1 MSETTIPGSP
11 PLARPTPRRGSSLSD
26 LEIAQRATMRPIEEI
41 AAAAGINA
49 EALDFHGRY
58 KAKIDPAKLA
68 GSPAGGASRAP
79 GKVVLVSAMSPTPAG
94 EGKSTTTV
102 GLADS
107 LARAGHKVM
116 IALREPSLGPI
127 LGMKGGATGGGY
139 SQVLP
144 MDEINLHF
152 TGDFHAVTSANNALM
167 ALVDNH
173 IYQGNELNIDP
184 RRMTFK
190 RVLDMNDRS
199 LREVVIGLG
208 GPTQGIP
215 RQDGFDI
222 TVASEIM
229 AVFCLAT
236 DLADLRERLGR
247 ITFGYT
253 YDRQPVTVAQLGV
266 QGALT
271 MLLKDA
277 IKPNLVQTIAGTP
290 ALVHGGPFANIAH
303 GCNSLIA
310 TQTARSLADIVVT
323 EAGFGADL
331 GAEKYMDIKSR
342 VADVA
347 PSAVVVVATVRAL
360 KMHGGVPKD
369 QLKEPNLDALAAG
382 VVNLQRHVRNVEKFG
397 ITPVVAI
404 NKFATDT
411 RGGAG
416 LAAGMVRRGGRPG
429 GRGRCLG
436 PRGRRR
442 RRRRAR
448 GQGRRGDR
456 RAAHLPAPVPAGD
469 VGGGQ
474 DPDDRAGDLRRRR
487 RGFLRPGAQAARGDR
502 EERLVRLPGLHGE
515 DAVFLQRRREQAR
528 RPEGFHRARPRP
540 HSQDRRRLHRGPHR
554 RGHDDAGA
562 PEGPGRDA
570 HGRRRRRQPRRPLLT
585 PVALSLLAAISGGMA
600 TKSDSATGPCG

>member
-1 MSETTIPGSP
+1 MSERIP
-11 PLARPTPRRGSSLSD
+11 LSD
-26 LEIAQRATMRPIEEI
+26 LEIARHATIRPIGEV

-49 EALDFHGRY
+49 DALELYGRY
-58 KAKIDPAKLA
+58 KAKIDPARLA
-68 GSPAGGASRAP
+68 APAPA

-116 IALREPSLGPI
+116 IALREPSLGPV

-152 TGDFHAVTSANNALM
+152 TGDFHAITSANNALM

-173 IYQGNELNIDP
+173 IFQGNALNIDP

-190 RVLDMNDRS
+190 RVLDINDRS

-208 GPTQGIP
+208 GPAQGVP

-253 YDRQPVTVAQLGV
+253 YGREPVTVADLGV

-271 MLLKDA
+271 LLLKEA

-310 TQTARSLADIVVT
+310 TQTARRLADIVVT

-331 GAEKYMDIKSR
+331 GAEKFMDIKAR
-342 VADVA
+342 FAGVA
-347 PSAVVVVATVRAL
+347 PSAVVVVTTVRAL
-360 KMHGGVPKD
+360 KMHGGVAKD
-369 QLKEPNLDALAAG
+369 RLTEPDLEALLGGVDNLR
-382 VVNLQRHVRNVEKFG
+382 RHVRNVTKFG
-397 ITPVVAI
+397 VVPVVAI
-404 NKFATDT
+404 NRFASDT
-411 RGGAG
+411 QEELDWVLEWCAAEGVQAAVADVWGRGGG
-416 LAAGMVRRGGRPG
+416 GDGGDDLAAKVAAVVSAPNSFRHLYPLELPVEEKIRTIAQEIYGADGVEFSVPALKRLADIEKNGWSGLPVCMAKTQYSFTDDASRLGAPKGFTIHVRDLIPKTGAGFIVALTGAVMTMPG
-429 GRGRCLG
+429 
-436 PRGRRR
+436 
-442 RRRRAR
+442 
-448 GQGRRGDR
+448 
-456 RAAHLPAPVPAGD
+456 LPAAPAAMRMDVDGDGNPV
-469 VGGGQ
+469 
-474 DPDDRAGDLRRRR
+474 
-487 RGFLRPGAQAARGDR
+487 
-502 EERLVRLPGLHGE
+502 GL
-515 DAVFLQRRREQAR
+515 
-528 RPEGFHRARPRP
+528 
-540 HSQDRRRLHRGPHR
+540 
-554 RGHDDAGA
+554 
-562 PEGPGRDA
+562 
-570 HGRRRRRQPRRPLLT
+570 T
-585 PVALSLLAAISGGMA
+585 
-600 TKSDSATGPCG
+600 

>member
-1 MSETTIPGSP
+1 MSERISP
-11 PLARPTPRRGSSLSD
+11 SD
-26 LEIAQRATMRPIEEI
+26 LDIARRAHIRPIEEV

-49 EALDFHGRY
+49 DALELYGRY
-58 KAKIDPAKLA
+58 KAKVDPARLEA
-68 GSPAGGASRAP
+68 PDPAGKG
-79 GKVVLVSAMSPTPAG
+79 VLVSAMSPTPAG

-107 LARAGHKVM
+107 LARAGHRVM

-199 LREVVIGLG
+199 LREVIIGLG
-208 GPTQGIP
+208 GPTQGVP

-236 DLADLRERLGR
+236 GLADLRDRLGR

-253 YDRQPVTVAQLGV
+253 YGREPVTVADLGV

-271 MLLKDA
+271 LLLKEA
-277 IKPNLVQTIAGTP
+277 IKPNLVQSIAGTP

-310 TQTARSLADIVVT
+310 TQTARRLADIVVT

-331 GAEKYMDIKSR
+331 GAEKFMDIKAR
-342 VADVA
+342 VADLA

-360 KMHGGVPKD
+360 KMHGGVAKD
-369 QLKEPNLDALAAG
+369 RLTEPDLPALQAG
-382 VVNLQRHVRNVEKFG
+382 VANLRRHVHNVEKFG
-397 ITPVVAI
+397 VTPVVAI
-404 NKFATDT
+404 NKFGTDAQEELEWLLEWCAAEGVQAAVADVWG
-411 RGGAG
+411 RGGG
-416 LAAGMVRRGGRPG
+416 GDGGDELAAKVAAVVSAPNSFRHLYPLELPVEEKIRTIAQEIYGADGVDFSVPALKRLADIEKHGWSGMPVCMAKTQYSFSDDASRLGAPKGFTIHVRDLIPKTGAGFIVALTGAVMTMPG
-429 GRGRCLG
+429 
-436 PRGRRR
+436 
-442 RRRRAR
+442 
-448 GQGRRGDR
+448 
-456 RAAHLPAPVPAGD
+456 LPAVPAAMRMD
-469 VGGGQ
+469 VDGEGN
-474 DPDDRAGDLRRRR
+474 P
-487 RGFLRPGAQAARGDR
+487 
-502 EERLVRLPGLHGE
+502 VGL
-515 DAVFLQRRREQAR
+515 
-528 RPEGFHRARPRP
+528 
-540 HSQDRRRLHRGPHR
+540 S
-554 RGHDDAGA
+554 
-562 PEGPGRDA
+562 
-570 HGRRRRRQPRRPLLT
+570 
-585 PVALSLLAAISGGMA
+585 
-600 TKSDSATGPCG
+600 

>member
-1 MSETTIPGSP
+1 MSG
-11 PLARPTPRRGSSLSD
+11 LPTD
-26 LEIAQRATMRPIEEI
+26 LEIARAARIRPIDDI
-41 AAAAGINA
+41 AAAAGINP
-49 EALDFHGRY
+49 EALERYGRY
-58 KAKIDPAKLA
+58 KAKIDPARLTA
-68 GSPAGGASRAP
+68 PAP
-79 GKVVLVSAMSPTPAG
+79 YGKIVLVSAMSPTPAG

-102 GLADS
+102 GLGDS
-107 LARAGHKVM
+107 LARAGHRVM
-116 IALREPSLGPI
+116 IALREPSLGPV

-190 RVLDMNDRS
+190 RVLDMNDRA

-208 GPTQGIP
+208 GPTQGVP

-236 DLADLRERLGR
+236 DLADLRRRLGR

-253 YDRQPVTVAQLGV
+253 FDRSPVTVADLGV

-271 MLLKDA
+271 LLLKEA

-310 TQTARSLADIVVT
+310 TQTARRLADIVVT

-331 GAEKYMDIKSR
+331 GAEKFMDIKAR
-342 VADVA
+342 LGGLA

-360 KMHGGVPKD
+360 KMQGGVAKD
-369 QLKEPNLDALAAG
+369 QLTAPDLAALEAG
-382 VVNLQRHVRNVEKFG
+382 VANLRRHVRNVEKFG
-397 ITPVVAI
+397 VTPVVAI
-404 NKFATDT
+404 NRFSSDSQEELDWLLAWCAAEGVHAAVADVWG
-411 RGGAG
+411 RGGG
-416 LAAGMVRRGGRPG
+416 GDGGDELAALVARVVAGPNNFRHLYPLELPVEEKIRTIAQEIYGADGVEFSVPALKRLADIERNGWSQLPVCMAKTQYSFTDDASRLGAPKGFTIHVRDLLPKTGAGFIVALTGAVMTMPG
-429 GRGRCLG
+429 
-436 PRGRRR
+436 
-442 RRRRAR
+442 
-448 GQGRRGDR
+448 
-456 RAAHLPAPVPAGD
+456 LPAAPAAMRMD
-469 VGGGQ
+469 V
-474 DPDDRAGDLRRRR
+474 
-487 RGFLRPGAQAARGDR
+487 
-502 EERLVRLPGLHGE
+502 
-515 DAVFLQRRREQAR
+515 
-528 RPEGFHRARPRP
+528 
-540 HSQDRRRLHRGPHR
+540 
-554 RGHDDAGA
+554 DDAGN
-562 PEGPGRDA
+562 PIG
-570 HGRRRRRQPRRPLLT
+570 LT
-585 PVALSLLAAISGGMA
+585 
-600 TKSDSATGPCG
+600 

>member
-1 MSETTIPGSP
+1 MSALP
-11 PLARPTPRRGSSLSD
+11 SD
-26 LEIAQRATMRPIEEI
+26 LEIARAARIRPIAEI

-49 EALDFHGRY
+49 EALEQYGRY
-58 KAKIDPAKLA
+58 KGKIDPTRLDAPP
-68 GSPAGGASRAP
+68 PA

-107 LARAGHKVM
+107 LARAGRKVM
-116 IALREPSLGPI
+116 IALREPSLGPV

-152 TGDFHAVTSANNALM
+152 TGDFHAITSANNALM

-173 IYQGNELNIDP
+173 IYQGNALNIDP

-190 RVLDMNDRS
+190 RVLDMNDRA

-208 GPTQGIP
+208 GPSEGVP

-236 DLADLRERLGR
+236 DIADLRERLGR

-253 YDRQPVTVAQLGV
+253 YDRTPVTVADLGV

-271 MLLKDA
+271 LLLKEA

-310 TQTARSLADIVVT
+310 TQTARRLADIVVT

-331 GAEKYMDIKSR
+331 GAEKFMDIKAR
-342 VADVA
+342 IGGLA

-360 KMHGGVPKD
+360 KMQGGVAKA
-369 QLKEPNLDALAAG
+369 QLTQPDLAALEAG
-382 VVNLQRHVRNVEKFG
+382 VVNLRRHIHNVEKFG
-397 ITPVVAI
+397 VTPVVAI
-404 NKFATDT
+404 NRF
-411 RGGAG
+411 
-416 LAAGMVRRGGRPG
+416 
-429 GRGRCLG
+429 
-436 PRGRRR
+436 
-442 RRRRAR
+442 
-448 GQGRRGDR
+448 
-456 RAAHLPAPVPAGD
+456 
-469 VGGGQ
+469 
-474 DPDDRAGDLRRRR
+474 
-487 RGFLRPGAQAARGDR
+487 
-502 EERLVRLPGLHGE
+502 
-515 DAVFLQRRREQAR
+515 
-528 RPEGFHRARPRP
+528 
-540 HSQDRRRLHRGPHR
+540 S
-554 RGHDDAGA
+554 
-562 PEGPGRDA
+562 
-570 HGRRRRRQPRRPLLT
+570 
-585 PVALSLLAAISGGMA
+585 
-600 TKSDSATGPCG
+600 SDSAEELDWLLAWCAAEGVPAAVADVWGRGGGGDGGDELAALVAGAVAGPNSFRHLYSLGLSVEDKIRTIVQEIYGADGVDFSVPALKRLADIERNGWSSLPVCMAKTQYSFTDDASRLGAPKGFTIHVRDLLPKTGAGFIVALTGAVMTMPGLPAVPAALRMDVDADGNPVGLT

>member
-1 MSETTIPGSP
+1 MSENKI
-11 PLARPTPRRGSSLSD
+11 LSD
-26 LEIAQRATMRPIEEI
+26 LDIARHATMLPIEDI
-41 AAAAGINA
+41 AERAGINGD
-49 EALDFHGRY
+49 ALELYGPY
-58 KAKIDPAKLA
+58 KAKINRAKLVFPQ
-68 GSPAGGASRAP
+68 GKTP

-144 MDEINLHF
+144 MDDINLHF
-152 TGDFHAVTSANNALM
+152 TGDFHAITSANNALM

-173 IYQGNELNIDP
+173 IFQGNQLGIDP

-208 GPTQGIP
+208 GPLQGVP

-236 DLADLRERLGR
+236 DLDDLRARLGR

-253 YDRQPVTVAQLGV
+253 YDRTPVTVSDLGV
-266 QGALT
+266 EGALT

-310 TQTARSLADIVVT
+310 TCTAMQLADIVVT

-331 GAEKYMDIKSR
+331 GAEKYMDIKAR
-342 VADVA
+342 IADVA
-347 PSAVVVVATVRAL
+347 PSAVVVVATIRAL
-360 KMHGGVPKD
+360 KMQGGVPKEK
-369 QLKEPNLDALAAG
+369 LSEPNIEAMAAG
-382 VVNLQRHVRNVEKFG
+382 VENLKRHVGNVAKFG
-397 ITPVVAI
+397 ISPVVSI
-404 NKFATDT
+404 NKFGTDT
-411 RGGAG
+411 PEELEWLLAWCAAEGVEAAVADVWGRGGG
-416 LAAGMVRRGGRPG
+416 GDGGDELAAKV
-429 GRGRCLG
+429 
-436 PRGRRR
+436 
-442 RRRRAR
+442 
-448 GQGRRGDR
+448 
-456 RAAHLPAPVPAGD
+456 AAALEAPSDFRHLYPLELSVEDKIQTIVQEIYGADGVEFSVPA
-469 VGGGQ
+469 
-474 DPDDRAGDLRRRR
+474 LRRLAEIERNGWSGLPVCMAKTQYSFTDDASR
-487 RGFLRPGAQAARGDR
+487 LGAPKGFRVHVRELIPKTGAGFIVALTGA
-502 EERLVRLPGLHGE
+502 VMTMPGLPKE
-515 DAVFLQRRREQAR
+515 
-528 RPEGFHRARPRP
+528 P
-540 HSQDRRRLHRGPHR
+540 
-554 RGHDDAGA
+554 
-562 PEGPGRDA
+562 
-570 HGRRRRRQPRRPLLT
+570 
-585 PVALSLLAAISGGMA
+585 AAMRMDVDTDGNP
-600 TKSDSATGPCG
+600 TGLF

>member
-1 MSETTIPGSP
+1 MSENTTGTAAAGSAAADRAAGAP
-11 PLARPTPRRGSSLSD
+11 VPSD
-26 LEIAQRATMRPIEEI
+26 LEIAQRATMRPIEDV
-41 AAAAGINA
+41 AAAAGITP
-49 EALDFHGRY
+49 EALEFYGRY
-58 KAKIDPAKLA
+58 KAKIDPSKLKLDA
-68 GSPAGGASRAP
+68 AHAP

-107 LARAGHKVM
+107 LARAGHRVM

-152 TGDFHAVTSANNALM
+152 TGDFHAITSANNALM

-173 IYQGNELNIDP
+173 IYQGNALNIDP

-190 RVLDMNDRS
+190 RVLDMNDRA

-208 GPTQGIP
+208 GPTQGVP

-236 DLADLRERLGR
+236 DLDDLRTRLGR

-253 YDRQPVTVAQLGV
+253 YDREPVTVADLGV

-310 TQTARSLADIVVT
+310 TQTARALADVVIT

-331 GAEKYMDIKSR
+331 GAEKYMDIKAR
-342 VADVA
+342 MANVA
-347 PSAVVVVATVRAL
+347 PSAVVVVATIRAL
-360 KMHGGVPKD
+360 KMHGGVAKD
-369 QLKEPNLDALAAG
+369 QLKEPNVEALAAG
-382 VVNLQRHVRNVEKFG
+382 VANLQRHVRNVEKFG

-404 NKFATDT
+404 NKFGTDT
-411 RGGAG
+411 PEELDWLLDWCATEGVQAAVADVWGRGGG
-416 LAAGMVRRGGRPG
+416 GDGGDELAAKV
-429 GRGRCLG
+429 
-436 PRGRRR
+436 
-442 RRRRAR
+442 
-448 GQGRRGDR
+448 
-456 RAAHLPAPVPAGD
+456 AAAIDAPHGFRHLYPLEMSVEDKIRTIVQEIYGADGVDFSVPALKRLAEIEKNGWSGMPVCMAKTQYSFSDDATKLGAPKGFTVHVRDLIPKTGAGFIVALTGAVMTMPGLPKVPAAMRMD
-469 VGGGQ
+469 V
-474 DPDDRAGDLRRRR
+474 DPDGN
-487 RGFLRPGAQAARGDR
+487 P
-502 EERLVRLPGLHGE
+502 VGL
-515 DAVFLQRRREQAR
+515 F
-528 RPEGFHRARPRP
+528 
-540 HSQDRRRLHRGPHR
+540 
-554 RGHDDAGA
+554 
-562 PEGPGRDA
+562 
-570 HGRRRRRQPRRPLLT
+570 
-585 PVALSLLAAISGGMA
+585 
-600 TKSDSATGPCG
+600 

>member
-1 MSETTIPGSP
+1 MS
-11 PLARPTPRRGSSLSD
+11 ATPSD
-26 LEIAQRATMRPIEEI
+26 LEIARAARILPIEEI

-49 EALDFHGRY
+49 EAVELYGRY
-58 KAKIDPAKLA
+58 KAKIDPARLD
-68 GSPAGGASRAP
+68 AP
-79 GKVVLVSAMSPTPAG
+79 PPQGKVVLVSAMSPTPAG

-107 LARAGHKVM
+107 LARAGHRVM
-116 IALREPSLGPI
+116 IALREPSLGPV

-190 RVLDMNDRS
+190 RVLDMNDRA

-208 GPTQGIP
+208 GPTQGVP

-236 DLADLRERLGR
+236 DLADLRVRLGR

-253 YDRQPVTVAQLGV
+253 FDRSPVTVADLGV

-271 MLLKDA
+271 LLLKEA

-310 TQTARSLADIVVT
+310 TQTARRLADIVVT

-331 GAEKYMDIKSR
+331 GAEKFMDIKAR
-342 VADVA
+342 TGGLA

-360 KMHGGVPKD
+360 KMQGGVAKD
-369 QLKEPNLDALAAG
+369 QLTTPNVAALEAG
-382 VVNLQRHVRNVEKFG
+382 MANLRRHIRNVEKFG
-397 ITPVVAI
+397 VPPVVAI
-404 NKFATDT
+404 NRFGSDSAEELDWLLAWCSAEGVPAAVADVWG
-411 RGGAG
+411 RGGG
-416 LAAGMVRRGGRPG
+416 GDGGDELAALVVKALAGPNDFRHLYPLELPVEDKIRTIAQEIYGADGVDFSVPALKRLADIERNGWGGLPVCMAKTQYSFTDDASRLGAPKGFIIHVRDLLPKTGAGFIVALTGAVMTMPG
-429 GRGRCLG
+429 
-436 PRGRRR
+436 
-442 RRRRAR
+442 
-448 GQGRRGDR
+448 
-456 RAAHLPAPVPAGD
+456 LPAAPAAMRMD
-469 VGGGQ
+469 V
-474 DPDDRAGDLRRRR
+474 
-487 RGFLRPGAQAARGDR
+487 
-502 EERLVRLPGLHGE
+502 
-515 DAVFLQRRREQAR
+515 
-528 RPEGFHRARPRP
+528 
-540 HSQDRRRLHRGPHR
+540 
-554 RGHDDAGA
+554 DDAGN
-562 PEGPGRDA
+562 
-570 HGRRRRRQPRRPLLT
+570 
-585 PVALSLLAAISGGMA
+585 PVGLA
-600 TKSDSATGPCG
+600 

>member
-1 MSETTIPGSP
+1 
-11 PLARPTPRRGSSLSD
+11 
-26 LEIAQRATMRPIEEI
+26 
-41 AAAAGINA
+41 
-49 EALDFHGRY
+49 
-58 KAKIDPAKLA
+58 
-68 GSPAGGASRAP
+68 
-79 GKVVLVSAMSPTPAG
+79 
-94 EGKSTTTV
+94 V

-199 LREVVIGLG
+199 LREVIIGLG
-208 GPTQGIP
+208 GPTQGVP

-236 DLADLRERLGR
+236 DLADLRRRLGL

-253 YDRQPVTVAQLGV
+253 YDRSPVTVAELGV

-271 MLLKDA
+271 LLLKEA

-303 GCNSLIA
+303 GCNSLVA
-310 TQTARSLADIVVT
+310 TQTARRLADIVVT
-323 EAGFGADL
+323 DL
-331 GAEKYMDIKSR
+331 GAEKYMDIKAR

-360 KMHGGVPKD
+360 KMHGGVAAD
-369 QLKEPNLDALAAG
+369 QLTVPDLEALRAG
-382 VVNLQRHVRNVEKFG
+382 VDNLRRHVHNVEKFG
-397 ITPVVAI
+397 VTPVVAV
-404 NKFATDT
+404 NKFSTDSQEELDWLLEWCAAEGVQAAVADVWG
-411 RGGAG
+411 RGGG
-416 LAAGMVRRGGRPG
+416 GDGGDELAAKVAAVVAAPNSFRHLYPLDLPVEEKIRSIAQEIYGADGVEFSVPAQKRLADIRKNGWGGLPVCMAKTQYSFSDEASRLGAPKGFTIHVRDLIPKTGAGFIVALTGAVMTMPG
-429 GRGRCLG
+429 
-436 PRGRRR
+436 
-442 RRRRAR
+442 
-448 GQGRRGDR
+448 
-456 RAAHLPAPVPAGD
+456 LPAVPAAMRMD
-469 VGGGQ
+469 V
-474 DPDDRAGDLRRRR
+474 
-487 RGFLRPGAQAARGDR
+487 
-502 EERLVRLPGLHGE
+502 
-515 DAVFLQRRREQAR
+515 
-528 RPEGFHRARPRP
+528 
-540 HSQDRRRLHRGPHR
+540 
-554 RGHDDAGA
+554 DDAGN
-562 PEGPGRDA
+562 
-570 HGRRRRRQPRRPLLT
+570 
-585 PVALSLLAAISGGMA
+585 PVGLS
-600 TKSDSATGPCG
+600 

>member
-1 MSETTIPGSP
+1 MSDST
-11 PLARPTPRRGSSLSD
+11 PLSDTGRSSTPLSD
-26 LEIAQRATMRPIEEI
+26 LDIARRAVLRPIEEI
-41 AAAAGINA
+41 AAAAGIDA
-49 EALDFHGRY
+49 GAVEPYGRF
-58 KAKIDPAKLA
+58 KAKIDPAKLSA
-68 GSPAGGASRAP
+68 PAPA

-116 IALREPSLGPI
+116 VALREPSLGPI
-127 LGMKGGATGGGY
+127 LGMKGGATGGGL

-199 LREVVIGLG
+199 LREVIIGLG
-208 GPTQGIP
+208 GPSQGVP

-236 DLADLRERLGR
+236 DVADLRDRLGR

-253 YDRQPVTVAQLGV
+253 YDRTPVTVADLGV

-271 MLLKDA
+271 LLLKDA

-310 TQTARSLADIVVT
+310 TQTARRLADIVVT

-331 GAEKYMDIKSR
+331 GAEKFMDIKAR
-342 VADVA
+342 IADVA
-347 PSAVVVVATVRAL
+347 PAAVVVVATVRAL
-360 KMHGGVPKD
+360 KMQGGVRKD
-369 QLKEPNLDALAAG
+369 RLKEPNVEALAAG
-382 VVNLQRHVRNVEKFG
+382 VVNLRRHVRNVERFG
-397 ITPVVAI
+397 VTPVVAI
-404 NKFATDT
+404 NKFPADSVEELNWLLGWCAGQGIQAAVADIWGKGGGGDGGDELAAKVVAAVNGPSSFRHLYPLDMSVEDKIRTIVQEIYGADGVDFSVPALRRLADIEKNGWSGLPVCMAKTQYSFTDDASRLGAPKGFT
-411 RGGAG
+411 IHVRDLIPKTGAG
-416 LAAGMVRRGGRPG
+416 FIVALTGAVMTMPG
-429 GRGRCLG
+429 
-436 PRGRRR
+436 
-442 RRRRAR
+442 
-448 GQGRRGDR
+448 
-456 RAAHLPAPVPAGD
+456 LPAVPAAMRMD
-469 VGGGQ
+469 V
-474 DPDDRAGDLRRRR
+474 DDDGN
-487 RGFLRPGAQAARGDR
+487 P
-502 EERLVRLPGLHGE
+502 VGL
-515 DAVFLQRRREQAR
+515 F
-528 RPEGFHRARPRP
+528 
-540 HSQDRRRLHRGPHR
+540 
-554 RGHDDAGA
+554 
-562 PEGPGRDA
+562 
-570 HGRRRRRQPRRPLLT
+570 
-585 PVALSLLAAISGGMA
+585 
-600 TKSDSATGPCG
+600 

>member
-1 MSETTIPGSP
+1 MSDST
-11 PLARPTPRRGSSLSD
+11 PLSGTGQSSTPMSD
-26 LEIAQRATMRPIEEI
+26 LDIARRAVLRPIEEI
-41 AAAAGINA
+41 AAAAGIDA
-49 EALDFHGRY
+49 AAVELYGRY
-58 KAKIDPAKLA
+58 KAKIDPAKLTA
-68 GSPAGGASRAP
+68 PAPA

-116 IALREPSLGPI
+116 IALREPSLGPV

-152 TGDFHAVTSANNALM
+152 TGDFHAITSANNALM

-173 IYQGNELNIDP
+173 IYQGNALNIDP

-190 RVLDMNDRS
+190 RVLDMNDRA

-208 GPTQGIP
+208 GPTQGVP

-236 DLADLRERLGR
+236 DLNDRRTRRGR

-253 YDRQPVTVAQLGV
+253 YDREPVTVADLGV

-310 TQTARSLADIVVT
+310 TQTARSLADVVIT

-331 GAEKYMDIKSR
+331 GAEKYMDIKAR
-342 VADVA
+342 MADVA
-347 PSAVVVVATVRAL
+347 PSAVVVVATIRAL
-360 KMHGGVPKD
+360 KMHGGIAKD
-369 QLKEPNLDALAAG
+369 QLKEPNVEALAAG
-382 VVNLQRHVRNVEKFG
+382 VANLQRHVRNVEKFG

-404 NKFATDT
+404 NKFGTDT
-411 RGGAG
+411 PEELDWLLDWCATEGVQAAVADVWGRGGG
-416 LAAGMVRRGGRPG
+416 GDGGDELAAKV
-429 GRGRCLG
+429 
-436 PRGRRR
+436 
-442 RRRRAR
+442 
-448 GQGRRGDR
+448 
-456 RAAHLPAPVPAGD
+456 AAAIDAPHGFRHLYPLERTVEDKIRTIVQEIYGADGVDFSVPALKRLAEIEKNGWSGMTVCMAKTFFFYGTATTELGAPKGFTVHVRD
-469 VGGGQ
+469 LIPKTG
-474 DPDDRAGDLRRRR
+474 AGFIVALT
-487 RGFLRPGAQAARGDR
+487 GA
-502 EERLVRLPGLHGE
+502 VMTMPGLPKVPAAMRM
-515 DAVFLQRRREQAR
+515 DV
-528 RPEGFHRARPRP
+528 
-540 HSQDRRRLHRGPHR
+540 
-554 RGHDDAGA
+554 DAG
-562 PEGPGRDA
+562 GN
-570 HGRRRRRQPRRPLLT
+570 
-585 PVALSLLAAISGGMA
+585 PVGLF
-600 TKSDSATGPCG
+600 

>member
-1 MSETTIPGSP
+1 M
-11 PLARPTPRRGSSLSD
+11 SD
-26 LEIAQRATMRPIEEI
+26 LPTDLQIARAARISPIEEI
-41 AAAAGINA
+41 AAAAGVNA
-49 EALDFHGRY
+49 EALQQSGRY
-58 KAKIDPAKLA
+58 KAKIDPARLDAPAPHGKL
-68 GSPAGGASRAP
+68 
-79 GKVVLVSAMSPTPAG
+79 VLVSAMSPTPAG

-107 LARAGHKVM
+107 LARAGHRVM
-116 IALREPSLGPI
+116 IALREPSLGPV

-152 TGDFHAVTSANNALM
+152 TGDFHAITSANNALM

-173 IYQGNELNIDP
+173 IYQGNALNIDP

-208 GPTQGIP
+208 GPTQGVP

-253 YDRQPVTVAQLGV
+253 FDRSPVTVADLGV
-266 QGALT
+266 QGALAL
-271 MLLKDA
+271 LLKEA

-310 TQTARSLADIVVT
+310 TQTARRLADVVVT

-331 GAEKYMDIKSR
+331 GAEKFMDIKAR
-342 VADVA
+342 IGGLA

-360 KMHGGVPKD
+360 KMQGGVAKD
-369 QLKEPNLDALAAG
+369 QLTRPDLAALEAG
-382 VVNLQRHVRNVEKFG
+382 VENLRRHVRNVEKFG
-397 ITPVVAI
+397 VTPVVAI
-404 NKFATDT
+404 NRF
-411 RGGAG
+411 
-416 LAAGMVRRGGRPG
+416 
-429 GRGRCLG
+429 
-436 PRGRRR
+436 
-442 RRRRAR
+442 
-448 GQGRRGDR
+448 
-456 RAAHLPAPVPAGD
+456 
-469 VGGGQ
+469 
-474 DPDDRAGDLRRRR
+474 
-487 RGFLRPGAQAARGDR
+487 
-502 EERLVRLPGLHGE
+502 
-515 DAVFLQRRREQAR
+515 
-528 RPEGFHRARPRP
+528 
-540 HSQDRRRLHRGPHR
+540 S
-554 RGHDDAGA
+554 
-562 PEGPGRDA
+562 
-570 HGRRRRRQPRRPLLT
+570 
-585 PVALSLLAAISGGMA
+585 
-600 TKSDSATGPCG
+600 SDSAEELDWLLAWCAAEGVSAAVADVWGRGGGGDGGDELAALVAQALEAPNHFRHLYALDLPVEDKIRTIAQEIYGADGVDFSVPALKRLADIERNGWGGLPVCMAKTQYSFTDDASRLGAPKGFTIHVRELLPKTGAGFIVALTGAVMTMPGLPADPAALRMDVDADGNPVGLT

>member
-1 MSETTIPGSP
+1 MSERMT
-11 PLARPTPRRGSSLSD
+11 LSD
-26 LEIAQRATMRPIEEI
+26 LDIARRASIRPIEDI
-41 AAAAGINA
+41 AAAAGINSG
-49 EALDFHGRY
+49 ALELYGRF
-58 KAKIDPAKLA
+58 KAKIDPARLDA
-68 GSPAGGASRAP
+68 PVPA

-190 RVLDMNDRS
+190 RVLDMNDRA
-199 LREVVIGLG
+199 LREIIIGLG
-208 GPTQGIP
+208 GPTQGVP

-236 DLADLRERLGR
+236 DLADLRRRLGL

-253 YDRQPVTVAQLGV
+253 YDRSPVTVADLGV
-266 QGALT
+266 EGALAL
-271 MLLKDA
+271 LLKEA

-303 GCNSLIA
+303 GCNSLVA
-310 TQTARSLADIVVT
+310 TQTARRLADIVVT

-331 GAEKYMDIKSR
+331 GAEKYMDIKAR

-360 KMHGGVPKD
+360 KMHGGVAAEK
-369 QLKEPNLDALAAG
+369 LKEPNLEALLAG
-382 VVNLQRHVRNVEKFG
+382 VDNLRRHVHNVAKFG
-397 ITPVVAI
+397 VTPVVAI
-404 NKFATDT
+404 NRFATDT
-411 RGGAG
+411 QEELDWLLEWCAAEGVLAAVADVWGRGGG
-416 LAAGMVRRGGRPG
+416 GDGGDELAAIVAKVVAEPSSFTHLYPLDLPVEDKINSIAREVYGADGVEFSVPAQKRLADIRKNGWGGLPVCMAKTQYSFSDDASRLGAPSGFTIHVRDLIPKTGAGFIVALTGAVMTMPG
-429 GRGRCLG
+429 
-436 PRGRRR
+436 
-442 RRRRAR
+442 
-448 GQGRRGDR
+448 
-456 RAAHLPAPVPAGD
+456 LPAVPAAMRMD
-469 VGGGQ
+469 V
-474 DPDDRAGDLRRRR
+474 
-487 RGFLRPGAQAARGDR
+487 
-502 EERLVRLPGLHGE
+502 
-515 DAVFLQRRREQAR
+515 
-528 RPEGFHRARPRP
+528 
-540 HSQDRRRLHRGPHR
+540 
-554 RGHDDAGA
+554 DDAGN
-562 PEGPGRDA
+562 PIG
-570 HGRRRRRQPRRPLLT
+570 
-585 PVALSLLAAISGGMA
+585 LS
-600 TKSDSATGPCG
+600 

>member
-1 MSETTIPGSP
+1 MSD
-11 PLARPTPRRGSSLSD
+11 LPTD
-26 LEIAQRATMRPIEEI
+26 LEIARAARIRPIEEI
-41 AAAAGINA
+41 AAAAGVNA
-49 EALDFHGRY
+49 AALEQYGRY
-58 KAKIDPAKLA
+58 KAKIDPARLDAPAPHGKL
-68 GSPAGGASRAP
+68 
-79 GKVVLVSAMSPTPAG
+79 VLVSAMSPTPAG

-107 LARAGHKVM
+107 LARAGHRVM
-116 IALREPSLGPI
+116 IALREPSLGPV

-152 TGDFHAVTSANNALM
+152 TGDFHAITSANNALM

-173 IYQGNELNIDP
+173 IYQGNALNIDP

-208 GPTQGIP
+208 GPTQGVP

-253 YDRQPVTVAQLGV
+253 FDRSPVTVADLGV
-266 QGALT
+266 QGALAL
-271 MLLKDA
+271 LLKEA

-310 TQTARSLADIVVT
+310 TQTARRLADVVVT

-331 GAEKYMDIKSR
+331 GAEKFMDIKAR
-342 VADVA
+342 IGGLA

-360 KMHGGVPKD
+360 KMQGGVAKD
-369 QLKEPNLDALAAG
+369 QLTRPDLAALEAG
-382 VVNLQRHVRNVEKFG
+382 VENLRRHVRNVEKFG
-397 ITPVVAI
+397 VTPVVAI
-404 NKFATDT
+404 NRF
-411 RGGAG
+411 
-416 LAAGMVRRGGRPG
+416 
-429 GRGRCLG
+429 
-436 PRGRRR
+436 
-442 RRRRAR
+442 
-448 GQGRRGDR
+448 
-456 RAAHLPAPVPAGD
+456 
-469 VGGGQ
+469 
-474 DPDDRAGDLRRRR
+474 
-487 RGFLRPGAQAARGDR
+487 
-502 EERLVRLPGLHGE
+502 
-515 DAVFLQRRREQAR
+515 
-528 RPEGFHRARPRP
+528 
-540 HSQDRRRLHRGPHR
+540 S
-554 RGHDDAGA
+554 
-562 PEGPGRDA
+562 
-570 HGRRRRRQPRRPLLT
+570 
-585 PVALSLLAAISGGMA
+585 
-600 TKSDSATGPCG
+600 SDSAEELDWLLAWCAAEGVSAAVADVWGRGGGGDGGDELAALVAQALEAPNHFRHLYALELPVEDKIRTIAQEIYGADGVDFSVPALKRLADIERNGWGGLPVCMAKTQYSFTDDASRLGAPKGFTIHVRELLPKTGAGFIVALTGAVMTMPGLPADPAALRMDVDADGNPVGLT

>member
-1 MSETTIPGSP
+1 MSERIP
-11 PLARPTPRRGSSLSD
+11 LSD
-26 LEIAQRATMRPIEEI
+26 LEIARHATIRPIGEV

-49 EALDFHGRY
+49 DALELYGRY
-58 KAKIDPAKLA
+58 KAKIDPARLA
-68 GSPAGGASRAP
+68 APAPA

-116 IALREPSLGPI
+116 IALREPSLGPV

-152 TGDFHAVTSANNALM
+152 TGDFHAITSANNALM

-173 IYQGNELNIDP
+173 IFQGNELNIDP

-190 RVLDMNDRS
+190 RVLDMNDRA

-208 GPTQGIP
+208 GPTQGVP

-253 YDRQPVTVAQLGV
+253 YGREPVTVADLGV

-271 MLLKDA
+271 LLLKEA

-310 TQTARSLADIVVT
+310 TQTARRLADIVVT

-331 GAEKYMDIKSR
+331 GAEKFMDIKAR
-342 VADVA
+342 VAEVA
-347 PSAVVVVATVRAL
+347 PSAVVVVTTVRAL
-360 KMHGGVPKD
+360 KMHGGVAKD
-369 QLKEPNLDALAAG
+369 RLTEPDLDALLG
-382 VVNLQRHVRNVEKFG
+382 GFDNLRRHVRNVAKFG
-397 ITPVVAI
+397 VVPVVAI
-404 NKFATDT
+404 NRFASDT
-411 RGGAG
+411 QEELDRVLEWCAAEGVQAAVADVWGRGGG
-416 LAAGMVRRGGRPG
+416 GDGGDELAAKV
-429 GRGRCLG
+429 
-436 PRGRRR
+436 
-442 RRRRAR
+442 
-448 GQGRRGDR
+448 
-456 RAAHLPAPVPAGD
+456 AAVVSAPNSFRHLYPLELPVEEKIRTIAQEIYGADGVEFSVPALKRLADIEKNGWSGLP
-469 VGGGQ
+469 VCMAKTQ
-474 DPDDRAGDLRRRR
+474 YSFTDDASRLGAPKGFTIHVRDLIPKTGAGFIVALT
-487 RGFLRPGAQAARGDR
+487 GA
-502 EERLVRLPGLHGE
+502 VMTMPGL
-515 DAVFLQRRREQAR
+515 
-528 RPEGFHRARPRP
+528 
-540 HSQDRRRLHRGPHR
+540 
-554 RGHDDAGA
+554 
-562 PEGPGRDA
+562 
-570 HGRRRRRQPRRPLLT
+570 
-585 PVALSLLAAISGGMA
+585 PVAPAAMRMDVDGDGNPVGL
-600 TKSDSATGPCG
+600 T

>member
-1 MSETTIPGSP
+1 MSDTTPAGTTVPG
-11 PLARPTPRRGSSLSD
+11 D
-26 LEIAQRATMRPIEEI
+26 LEIARRAVMQPIEEI

-49 EALDFHGRY
+49 DALELFGRY
-58 KAKIDPAKLA
+58 KAKIDPAKLTA
-68 GSPAGGASRAP
+68 PTRAP

-116 IALREPSLGPI
+116 IALREPSLGPV

-152 TGDFHAVTSANNALM
+152 TGDFHAITSANNALM

-173 IYQGNELNIDP
+173 IFQGNELGIDP
-184 RRMTFK
+184 RRMAFK

-208 GPTQGIP
+208 GPAQGIP

-253 YDRQPVTVAQLGV
+253 YDRRPVTVADLGV
-266 QGALT
+266 EGALT
-271 MLLKDA
+271 LLLKEA
-277 IKPNLVQTIAGTP
+277 LKPNLVQTIAGTP

-310 TQTARSLADIVVT
+310 TQTARHLADIVVT

-331 GAEKYMDIKSR
+331 GAEKYMDIKAR

-347 PSAVVVVATVRAL
+347 PTAVVLVATVRAL
-360 KMHGGVPKD
+360 KMHGGVAKD
-369 QLKEPNLDALAAG
+369 ALTEPNVEALAAG
-382 VVNLQRHVRNVEKFG
+382 VVNLRRHIRNVGKFG
-397 ITPVVAI
+397 IVPVVAI
-404 NKFATDT
+404 NRFVTDT
-411 RGGAG
+411 REELDWLLDWCAAEGVPAAVADVWGRGGGGDGGDELAAKVAAAVEAPHGFRHLYALDLPVEDKIRTIVQEVYGADGVDFSVPALKRLAEIEKNGWSGLPVCMAKTQYSFTDDATRLGAPKGFTIHVRDLIPKTGAG
-416 LAAGMVRRGGRPG
+416 FIVALTGAVMTMPG
-429 GRGRCLG
+429 
-436 PRGRRR
+436 
-442 RRRRAR
+442 
-448 GQGRRGDR
+448 
-456 RAAHLPAPVPAGD
+456 LPKVPAALRMD
-469 VGGGQ
+469 VDADGN
-474 DPDDRAGDLRRRR
+474 P
-487 RGFLRPGAQAARGDR
+487 
-502 EERLVRLPGLHGE
+502 VGL
-515 DAVFLQRRREQAR
+515 F
-528 RPEGFHRARPRP
+528 
-540 HSQDRRRLHRGPHR
+540 
-554 RGHDDAGA
+554 
-562 PEGPGRDA
+562 
-570 HGRRRRRQPRRPLLT
+570 
-585 PVALSLLAAISGGMA
+585 
-600 TKSDSATGPCG
+600 